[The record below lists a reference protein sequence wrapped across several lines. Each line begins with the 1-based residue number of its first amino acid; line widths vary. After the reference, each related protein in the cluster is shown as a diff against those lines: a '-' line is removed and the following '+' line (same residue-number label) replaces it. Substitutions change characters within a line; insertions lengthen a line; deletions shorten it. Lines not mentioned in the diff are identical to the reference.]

1 MKRHSDRWMVDLHFH
16 LLPGIDDGPEDVAAS
31 VALAHAAA
39 EAGVTTIVATPHV
52 DHTYGVQP
60 QVIADR
66 VTALV
71 DTPQMRE
78 LGIRVVAG
86 AEVAVTRALELSD
99 AELDAATIGDGPW
112 ILLECPL
119 SWENVLEMGV
129 SRLRA
134 RGNEVVLAH
143 PERSPGIVRNPDR
156 LERLVAQGCLASI
169 TDASLRGRFG
179 GPVRE
184 AALTFLE
191 RGLVHN
197 VTSDAHHATQRAP
210 GLREGLEDAAQDLP
224 GVQELAAWMTS
235 EVPEA
240 LIAGAPLPARP
251 NVELKRRR
259 RWRLFAR

>member
-1 MKRHSDRWMVDLHFH
+1 MVDLHFH
-16 LLPGIDDGPEDVAAS
+16 LLPGIDDGPKDIAAS
-31 VALAHAAA
+31 VSLAQAAA

-60 QVIADR
+60 QVIGDR
-66 VTALV
+66 VATLTA
-71 DTPQMRE
+71 DPRMQE
-78 LGIRVVAG
+78 LGVRVVAG
-86 AEVAVTRALELSD
+86 AEVAVTRALEMSD

-134 RGNEVVLAH
+134 RGNEVILAH

-156 LERLVAQGCLASI
+156 LQRPVAQGCLASI

-184 AALTFLE
+184 AALTLLE
-191 RGLVHN
+191 RDLVHN

-210 GLREGLEDAAQDLP
+210 GLRDGLEAAEKELP
-224 GVQELAAWMTS
+224 GVLELAGWLTS
-235 EVPEA
+235 GVPEA
-240 LIAGAPLPARP
+240 IVAGARVPARP
-251 NVELKRRR
+251 DVQLKRRR
-259 RWRLFAR
+259 RWHPFGR

>member
-1 MKRHSDRWMVDLHFH
+1 MVDLHFH

-31 VALAHAAA
+31 VELAHAAA
-39 EAGVTTIVATPHV
+39 DAGVTTIVATPHV
-52 DHTYGVQP
+52 DHTYGVRP

-71 DTPQMRE
+71 DTPQMRQ

-86 AEVAVTRALELSD
+86 AEVALTRALELSD
-99 AELDAATIGDGPW
+99 AELGAATIGEGPW

-129 SRLRA
+129 SRLRS

-143 PERSPGIVRNPDR
+143 PERSPSMVRDPDR

-179 GPVRE
+179 GPVKE

-197 VTSDAHHATQRAP
+197 VTSDAHDAARRAP
-210 GLREGLEDAAQDLP
+210 GLRNGLEAVENELP
-224 GVQELAAWMTS
+224 GVGTLAGWLTS
-235 EVPEA
+235 GVPEA
-240 LIAGAPLPARP
+240 VVAGASAPPRP
-251 NVELKRRR
+251 DVELRRRR
-259 RWRLFAR
+259 RWRLFGR

>member
-1 MKRHSDRWMVDLHFH
+1 MVDLHFH
-16 LLPGIDDGPEDVAAS
+16 LLPGIDDGPKDVAAS
-31 VALAHAAA
+31 LSLAQAAA

-60 QVIADR
+60 GVIGDR
-66 VTALV
+66 VAALMA
-71 DTPQMRE
+71 DPRMQE
-78 LGIRVVAG
+78 LGVRVVAG

-119 SWENVLEMGV
+119 SWENVLELGV

-134 RGNEVVLAH
+134 RGNEVILAH
-143 PERSPGIVRNPDR
+143 PERSPGMVRDPDR

-169 TDASLRGRFG
+169 TDASLRARFG
-179 GPVRE
+179 RPVRE

-191 RGLVHN
+191 RDLVHN
-197 VTSDAHHATQRAP
+197 VSSDAHHATQRAP
-210 GLREGLEDAAQDLP
+210 GLREGLEDADKDLP
-224 GVQELAAWMTS
+224 GAQELATWMTS

-240 LIAGAPLPARP
+240 LIAGTPVP
-251 NVELKRRR
+251 
-259 RWRLFAR
+259 